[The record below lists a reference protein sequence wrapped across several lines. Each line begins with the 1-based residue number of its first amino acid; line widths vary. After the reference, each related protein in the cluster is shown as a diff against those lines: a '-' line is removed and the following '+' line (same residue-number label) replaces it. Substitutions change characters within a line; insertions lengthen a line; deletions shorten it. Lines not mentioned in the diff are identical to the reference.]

1 MVGSGEE
8 IVYLG
13 FMMLMAGLPVYVWL
27 LHSADRRQ
35 KLDEATQSGSSRPG

>member
-8 IVYLG
+8 IVFLG

-27 LHSADRRQ
+27 LHSADRRRQ
-35 KLDEATQSGSSRPG
+35 VSAAAPTESSGQG